1 MIFIKRFFKWLWEL
15 VKSFGS
21 LKGLISLFISFIIF
35 YGWLLAFI
43 VFGTIFNIKWMYSV
57 GIGGVL
63 FWAGPFTPFF
73 PIFLATATFFR
84 KTIFKDKKGEDKDE
98 GDK

>member
-1 MIFIKRFFKWLWEL
+1 MKRFLKWLWEL
-15 VKSFGS
+15 IKSFWTV
-21 LKGLISLFISFIIF
+21 KGLISLLISFIIW
-35 YGWLLAFI
+35 YGWLIAFI
-43 VFGTIFNIKWMYSV
+43 VIGAIFKIAWMYSV

-84 KTIFKDKKGEDKDE
+84 KVIFKDKKGEDDDDTSSK
-98 GDK
+98 KY

>member
-1 MIFIKRFFKWLWEL
+1 MVFIKRFFKWLWEL
-15 VKSFGS
+15 IKSFGT

-43 VFGTIFNIKWMYSV
+43 VFGTIFKITWMYSV

-73 PIFLATATFFR
+73 PIFLAIATFFR
-84 KTIFKDKKGEDKDE
+84 RVILKDKKEVDKDE
-98 GDK
+98 